1 MSYNNGSTHDKSM
14 TNSYTIE
21 FANGDSG
28 KSSSRHQSRR
38 KILGSSR
45 AKPPPS
51 KWDDAQK
58 WLTGFSGGGG
68 GGGGGGGAQH
78 KCKPRNSNADDR
90 RLLPSHSQRARDSCS
105 SIEGAL
111 DYDCAVAV
119 AVGYSQEEGETK
131 KIDCNELF
139 LKAQNRNPN
148 PVEES
153 VVGVRSVFLRDMGT
167 EMTPIAS
174 KEPSRTGTPMRAST
188 PISSRSSTP
197 GRVRQGGA
205 PVSERSGEAAAAMN
219 YGRANGNGWVGRGGG
234 EADCVEKLENS
245 VSLAMEA
252 SSNSLESRAMAWDEA
267 ERAKYMA
274 RCLHSILRS
283 RTVFDSFR
291 IANWINYVMLWS
303 HSVPFGLI
311 LC

>member
-28 KSSSRHQSRR
+28 KSTSRHQSRR

-68 GGGGGGGAQH
+68 GGGGDAQH

-119 AVGYSQEEGETK
+119 AVGYSQEEG
-131 KIDCNELF
+131 
-139 LKAQNRNPN
+139 R
-148 PVEES
+148 
-153 VVGVRSVFLRDMGT
+153 LR
-167 EMTPIAS
+167 
-174 KEPSRTGTPMRAST
+174 R
-188 PISSRSSTP
+188 
-197 GRVRQGGA
+197 
-205 PVSERSGEAAAAMN
+205 
-219 YGRANGNGWVGRGGG
+219 
-234 EADCVEKLENS
+234 
-245 VSLAMEA
+245 
-252 SSNSLESRAMAWDEA
+252 
-267 ERAKYMA
+267 
-274 RCLHSILRS
+274 
-283 RTVFDSFR
+283 
-291 IANWINYVMLWS
+291 
-303 HSVPFGLI
+303 
-311 LC
+311 